1 MFALPTLAILA
12 VLLLWIFGF
21 LDKMGRPASHVF
33 DATVEPI
40 KVAEPAIA
48 NTKTCIQL
56 PVQIGDDDFSPV
68 ENTLTCILNGYTKA
82 AAQKDTKRILALD
95 YELKEMVYAIQVIK
109 NHDAWKAFW
118 QSKDLLRY
126 QYQSLIGVYIHDT
139 GFSYD
144 WGLSNDRVLQSRNE
158 AIAEYDQ
165 LKPRFDKIRIAFLAN
180 PKNSVLAHIESLY
193 ELDEQLEKL
202 IAEADDKFDRTILFP
217 SYPEIGV
224 FMGRDIHYSGTIRHV
239 ADKLLPPEGFIDP
252 KTGAKIKVKGDRY
265 SKLKGALEES
275 YLSYKLLKL
284 TPEDAEK
291 LYELS
296 VELGKLVKK
305 INTEYPGGRTTI
317 FWEDKYGALGLYIGH
332 YSDQLDYSEKLI
344 VDSYKLNPD
353 SRYREETLVA
363 ASSGDDSMSGFS
375 GVPNIVLAKTYLD
388 KYPDGKYL
396 RIIYG
401 ILATFYQNLYE
412 ELMEG
417 DLSPSII
424 YCFNDHLA
432 THPADKDR
440 EVVRN
445 KAILYYKKLLAFKQ
459 PGEEEYKKALSN
471 LENRKDGDTRYW
483 CTD

>member
-1 MFALPTLAILA
+1 MVLLTLVILA
-12 VLLLWIFGF
+12 VLLLWKFGF
-21 LDKMGRPASHVF
+21 LDKKERPASHGV
-33 DATVEPI
+33 DAAVEPI
-40 KVAEPAIA
+40 KAAEPVIA

-56 PVQIGDDDFSPV
+56 PVQIGEGDFSPV
-68 ENTLTCILNGYTKA
+68 ENTLTCILNEYTNA
-82 AAQKDTKRILALD
+82 VARKDQKRILALD
-95 YELKEMVYAIQVIK
+95 YELKEMIYAIQVIK
-109 NHDAWKAFW
+109 NHDAWKVFW
-118 QSKDLLRY
+118 QSKDRLRY
-126 QYQSLIGVYIHDT
+126 QYLVFIGVKIHDT

-144 WGLSNDRVLQSRNE
+144 WGLSNDRVLQARVE
-158 AIAEYDQ
+158 ALAEYDQ
-165 LKPRFDKIRIAFLAN
+165 LKPRFDKIRIDFLAI

-193 ELDEQLEKL
+193 KLDGQLGKL
-202 IAEADDKFDRTILFP
+202 IAEADGKFDGIIPLP
-217 SYPEIGV
+217 NYPEIGV
-224 FMGRDIHYSGTIRHV
+224 YMGRGIHYSGTIRQV

-275 YLSYKLLKL
+275 YLSYKSLKL
-284 TPEDAEK
+284 MPEDAEK

-296 VELGKLVKK
+296 DELSKLVKK
-305 INTEYPGGRTTI
+305 INKEYPWERSKI

-332 YSDQLDYSEKLI
+332 YSNQLDYSEKLI

-375 GVPNIVLAKTYLD
+375 GVPNIVLAKSYLE

-396 RIIYG
+396 RTIYG

-417 DLSPSII
+417 DKSSSIFGC
-424 YCFNDHLA
+424 YSEYLA
-432 THPADKDR
+432 AHPADKDS
-440 EVVRN
+440 EVARN

-459 PGEEEYKKALSN
+459 PGKEEYKKALSN